1 MKIYET
7 KDGKN
12 YLLPFIL
19 VTSLFFLW
27 GIANNIL
34 DVLNKHFQDAFE
46 LSKAHSGLVQ
56 AAIYGGYFL
65 MAIPAGKIISRW
77 GYRSG
82 VLTGLILFGIG
93 ALLFIPGAGI
103 NSFYFFVL
111 CLFIIGCG
119 LTCLETSANPYITVL
134 GDPSRAAQRINLA
147 QSFNG
152 LACIVAP
159 VLGGQLVL
167 ANDNLTL
174 PYTIIGVVVLL
185 VALLFTRV
193 KLPEIPDEP
202 VEATDGTTAEH
213 RGLWSAPTFVLG
225 VTALF
230 LYVAAQTGVNSFF
243 INYMDENLGID
254 PTRAANLLGYGGMG
268 LFFVGRVTGTW
279 IMSYVKPWLLLTL
292 YALTATLSML
302 VIIFGQG
309 TPALVAFFVVY
320 FCESIMFPTIF
331 ALALRHVKGH
341 TKEASSY
348 LIMSIVGGAVA
359 PVLMGWIG
367 DRAGMA
373 LGFLVPAVCYAVI
386 FIYGLYYGN
395 RQKSNAR

>member
-7 KDGKN
+7 KDGRS

-34 DVLNKHFQDAFE
+34 DVLNKHFQDTFE
-46 LSKAHSGLVQ
+46 LTRAKSGLVQ

-77 GYRSG
+77 GYRAG

-93 ALLFIPGAGI
+93 ALLFIPGENI
-103 NSFYFFVL
+103 NSFYYFVA

-119 LTCLETSANPYITVL
+119 LTCLETTANPYITVL

-159 VLGGQLVL
+159 AFGGMLVL

-174 PYTIIGVVVLL
+174 PYTIIGITVLL
-185 VALLFTRV
+185 VALLFSRV
-193 KLPEIPDEP
+193 KLPEIGDEP
-202 VEATDGTTAEH
+202 AGEAAGEEQP
-213 RGLWSAPTFVLG
+213 RGLWQTPAFVLG
-225 VTALF
+225 VVSLF
-230 LYVAAQTGVNSFF
+230 LYVAAQTGFNSFF
-243 INYMDENLGID
+243 INYMNENLGFAPD
-254 PTRAANLLGYGGMG
+254 KAASLLGFGGMS
-268 LFFVGRVTGTW
+268 LFFLGRVTGTW
-279 IMSYVKPWLLLTL
+279 IMSYVKPWILLTV
-292 YALTATLSML
+292 YALTATLATL
-302 VIIFGQG
+302 VIVFGTG
-309 TPALVAFFVVY
+309 KPALTAFFVVY

-331 ALALRHVKGH
+331 AMALHRVKGY
-341 TKEASSY
+341 TKQASSY

-359 PVLMGWIG
+359 PMLMGWIG
-367 DRAGMA
+367 DHAGMA
-373 LGFLVPAVCYAVI
+373 LGFIIPAVCFAVI
-386 FIYGLYYGN
+386 CFYGLFYGKG
-395 RQKSNAR
+395 QKSVAR